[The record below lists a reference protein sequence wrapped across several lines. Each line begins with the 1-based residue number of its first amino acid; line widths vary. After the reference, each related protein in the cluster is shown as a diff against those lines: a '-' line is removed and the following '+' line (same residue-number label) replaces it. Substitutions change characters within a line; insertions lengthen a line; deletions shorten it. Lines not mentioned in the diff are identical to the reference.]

1 VTLAPYVIV
10 ILRFGWPGTGFRL
23 MSDVRQHVVGT
34 NCSKHHLL
42 ESRMNEVDERV
53 SGHYGWP
60 GLMDA
65 IEHEIRRVGIEPAE
79 VTVAQ
84 LAPLD
89 NYHAF
94 RLAGTVALAT
104 AARISAAD
112 HVLDV
117 GGGIGGPARQLAD
130 RFGCNVTVVD
140 LTPDYCA
147 VGETLT
153 RWTQLTNRVS
163 FVNASALDMPFD
175 DASFDLVW
183 TQHASMNISDKDGL
197 FREVARVVRPG
208 GRFAFFDIL
217 AGPNQPIHFP
227 VPWAAEPSFS
237 FLLSPDETR
246 ALIASNGFREMTWL
260 IGANLKAELDRS
272 DESDPSGQEP
282 LLDSGLLNGPDRA
295 AMGENVARNMKEGR
309 IIPAIGVFERV

>member
-1 VTLAPYVIV
+1 
-10 ILRFGWPGTGFRL
+10 
-23 MSDVRQHVVGT
+23 
-34 NCSKHHLL
+34 
-42 ESRMNEVDERV
+42 MNEVDERI

-65 IEHEIRRVGIEPAE
+65 IEKELRRNGIEPQD

-94 RLAGTVALAT
+94 RLAGTIALAT
-104 AARISAAD
+104 ATGISAAD
-112 HVLDV
+112 RVLDV

-140 LTPDYCA
+140 LTADYCA

-153 RWTQLTNRVS
+153 TWTRLTDRVS
-163 FVNASALDMPFD
+163 FVHASALDMPFD
-175 DASFDLVW
+175 DAAFDVVW

-197 FREVARVVRPG
+197 YREVARVVRPG

-227 VPWAAEPSFS
+227 VPWSAEASFS
-237 FLLSPDETR
+237 FLLSPGETR
-246 ALIASNGFREMTWL
+246 AQIASEGFRETTWL
-260 IGANLKAELDRS
+260 SGADLKAELDRAVQA
-272 DESDPSGQEP
+272 EQGGQEP
-282 LLDSGLLNGPDRA
+282 LLDSSLLNGPDSA
-295 AMGENVARNMKEGR
+295 AMAENVARNLNEGR
-309 IIPAIGVFERV
+309 IVPTIGVFERV